1 MCCSIVILGTIDSR
15 NAWIGR
21 WSWLEGSSLQ
31 IGTLPIFGACVA
43 RLGLGSQQTWSV
55 GPGRGGGLCGIAG
68 PVWPADLVSGARGC
82 GLSGYRL
89 SLCGQQIWSVG
100 QRRRPVWLGWAC
112 VAHKMLT
119 PVVNLGEHRHREE
132 CHADDHFPLLVF
144 D

>member
-68 PVWPADLVSGARGC
+68 PVWPADLVSGARG
-82 GLSGYRL
+82 G
-89 SLCGQQIWSVG
+89 
-100 QRRRPVWLGWAC
+100 PVWLGWSC
-112 VAHKMLT
+112 VDSSSGQWGQRMWPEWL
-119 PVVNLGEHRHREE
+119 
-132 CHADDHFPLLVF
+132 
-144 D
+144 

>member
-68 PVWPADLVSGARGC
+68 PVWPADLVSGARG
-82 GLSGYRL
+82 G
-89 SLCGQQIWSVG
+89 
-100 QRRRPVWLGWAC
+100 PVWLGWAC

-144 D
+144 N